1 MKRHRLVCAILLC
14 SALGAAEQAVDLPTA
29 LARSPAISAAR
40 ARVQAAGMAARAA
53 GVLPD
58 PMIGVGAGRERSR
71 MGEAMDMYGA
81 MIEQPLPRWGERDAM
96 RQGAQAQVAMAEAEF
111 AELVGEHAAGVAAAV
126 VEAQAAA
133 QSILLVVEARDR
145 LRALGEVVRARIAA
159 GGGMIG
165 ESLALDTKL
174 QQLELQLADLA
185 RRQADADAEARGR
198 LGLPPEAV
206 LPPLA
211 LPDPAAI
218 RPDATPMV
226 RRAAASRGEAMA
238 MEREAAAR
246 GNPETAVGLSWDR
259 EAVGTDEQ
267 VDKYNLTFRVSLPVW
282 RQAYGEAADAAR
294 GRARAAAHEA
304 RASSWMASSQVG
316 RTQRAVEQA
325 ARAQAVADAIA
336 GRSRT
341 EYDAVIRQV
350 GTGTASVMAALDLL
364 DRISEARMQAIEAR
378 MASQLTL
385 AELWRLAPPVLPDVG
400 PAGAG
405 PEHDHRMGTP

>member
-1 MKRHRLVCAILLC
+1 MKRHRLVLATLLC
-14 SALGAAEQAVDLPTA
+14 GALGAAEQAVDLPTA

-58 PMIGVGAGRERSR
+58 PMVGIGAGRELPR

-96 RQGAQAQVAMAEAEF
+96 RQGALAQVAMAEAEF
-111 AELVGEHAAGVAAAV
+111 AELVGEHAAGIAAAG

-133 QSILLVVEARDR
+133 QSLLLVAEARDR
-145 LRALGEVVRARIAA
+145 LRALGEVVRARIAG

-165 ESLALDTKL
+165 ESLALDTKV

-185 RRQADADAEARGR
+185 RRQADAEAEVRGR
-198 LGLPPEAV
+198 LGLAPEAA

-211 LPDPAAI
+211 LPDPASI
-218 RPDATPMV
+218 RPDATPMA
-226 RRAAASRGEAMA
+226 RRAAASRGEAVA
-238 MEREAAAR
+238 MEREAVAR

-259 EAVGTDEQ
+259 EAAGTEEQ
-267 VDKYNLTFRVSLPVW
+267 VDKYNLTFRISLPVW

-304 RASSWMASSQVG
+304 RASGWMARSQVG
-316 RTQRAVEQA
+316 RAQRAVEQA

-341 EYDAVIRQV
+341 EYEAVIRQV
-350 GTGTASVMAALDLL
+350 GTGGASIMAALDLL

-378 MASQLTL
+378 MTSQLTL
-385 AELWRLAPPVLPDVG
+385 AELWRLAPPTLPD
-400 PAGAG
+400 AGSAG
-405 PEHDHRMGTP
+405 SEHDHRMGNP